1 MWDPRTSLKVNLNI
15 LEIFRIFISVG
26 MNLGF
31 NVRIVGRVSEFSE
44 RWTFGRLTEHG
55 SDYLR
60 TKKP

>member
-31 NVRIVGRVSEFSE
+31 NVRIVGRVSEFSK
-44 RWTFGRLTEHG
+44 RWTFGWLTEHG
-55 SDYLR
+55 SDYLQ